1 MPSTTTQLAILAA
14 LAGVLGLLYVGAI
27 ANEIVVGLAV
37 ALGFAVVAVLLYAGG
52 TNRETVA
59 AVTMGATVVYG
70 VFTLQ
75 FPTAVVAACVVYLTL
90 WVTDEDGPFDAS
102 PPTIIPEGVVD
113 GPVESDERAEP
124 DEAAE

>member
-1 MPSTTTQLAILAA
+1 MPSTTTQLALVAA

-37 ALGFAVVAVLLYAGG
+37 ALGFAVVAVLFYAGG

-59 AVTMGATVVYG
+59 AVTMGACVVYG

-75 FPTAVVAACVVYLTL
+75 FPMAVVAACVVYLTL
-90 WVTDEDGPFDAS
+90 WVTDEDGPFDAA
-102 PPTIIPEGVVD
+102 PPTVIADELGND
-113 GPVESDERAEP
+113 GATDAEP
-124 DEAAE
+124 AE